1 MNGGQLVNQGM
12 QSGKEEVKI
21 AMKRMKKGSSGKT
34 KDDKQI
40 V

>member
-12 QSGKEEVKI
+12 QTGKEEVKI
-21 AMKRMKKGSSGKT
+21 AMKKGSSGKT